1 MLIQMAEHGL
11 VFSLRDR
18 GKRMRND
25 VLEQL
30 GDCADDEPLI
40 LDFADV
46 RSVSNSFADEF
57 VGMLAE
63 SMVPE
68 VPTVINASSTVAK
81 RIEGTLRRR
90 KFDVDRILAAS
101 FIHAAT

>member
-18 GKRMRND
+18 GRRMRAEA
-25 VLEQL
+25 LENMSTGPSETL
-30 GDCADDEPLI
+30 V

-57 VGMLAE
+57 VGVLAE
-63 SMVPE
+63 SMAPDAPE
-68 VPTVINASSTVAK
+68 VINASPGVAK
-81 RIEGTLRRR
+81 RIEGSLRRR
-90 KFDVDRILAAS
+90 NLNVDRIMAAVLT
-101 FIHAAT
+101 HT

>member
-18 GKRMRND
+18 GRRMRVE
-25 VLEQL
+25 VLEKMSI
-30 GDCADDEPLI
+30 GPGETLI

-57 VGMLAE
+57 VGVLAE
-63 SMVPE
+63 SMVPDAPE
-68 VPTVINASSTVAK
+68 VINALPGVAK
-81 RIEGTLRRR
+81 RIEGSLRRR
-90 KFDVDRILAAS
+90 NLNVDRIMAAVLA
-101 FIHAAT
+101 HA